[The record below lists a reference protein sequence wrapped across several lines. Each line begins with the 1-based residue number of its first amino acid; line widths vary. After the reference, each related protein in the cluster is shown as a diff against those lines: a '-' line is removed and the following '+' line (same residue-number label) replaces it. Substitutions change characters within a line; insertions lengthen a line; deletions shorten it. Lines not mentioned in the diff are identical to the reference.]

1 MTIAVDLG
9 RKATTKQTTAFLYKT
24 LRDIILMV
32 DRNKGA
38 ILEFIAIVCW
48 IYCYVLKTMH
58 LYIGCVQAPRNVQ
71 M

>member
-1 MTIAVDLG
+1 MTISVDMG
-9 RKATTKQTTAFLYKT
+9 RKATTKQIPTFLYKT
-24 LRDIILMV
+24 LCDIVLMV

-48 IYCYVLKTMH
+48 INCYIFKTMH
-58 LYIGCVQAPRNVQ
+58 LCIGCVHAPQSVQ